1 MSLGIVKHG
10 KKSTSYTTKKTPSVF
25 AHSDKHSVYK
35 DLFSCASAG
44 NHELIDI
51 PAQVLPVLCYF
62 SPHPIALIIIGGTM
76 MALNNLVK

>member
-1 MSLGIVKHG
+1 MGRKVHHTLQ
-10 KKSTSYTTKKTPSVF
+10 KKTPSVF

-35 DLFSCASAG
+35 ALFSCASAG

-51 PAQVLPVLCYF
+51 PAQVLLVLCYF
-62 SPHPIALIIIGGTM
+62 SPHPIALIIIGGTV